1 MEGILYGVPVCPPEK
16 LHLVGTEPEQAGR
29 EKVFVDDLVGRFPL
43 IEDMKNGKE
52 VFWLNPGLDNR
63 LPEEMTTADIADA
76 SARLA
81 RFAPYIMRAFPETVS
96 SGGIIESPLKDIP
109 EMKTFLEEKSGG
121 TLSGRLLLKCD
132 SELPISGSI
141 KARGGI
147 YEVLCF
153 AEKVALESGL
163 LKSDGDYAAL
173 DEVRFRELFSRY
185 AVSVGST
192 GNLGLSIGIMSARL
206 GFRVTVHM
214 SADARQWK
222 KDLLRQK
229 GAKVAEYR
237 GDFQMAVAEGRRQA
251 EGDPRC
257 HFVDDENSRA
267 LFLGYAVAAER
278 LERQLAGMGITVD
291 GGHPLFVYLPCGV
304 GGGPGGVTFGLKHV
318 FGEHV
323 HCFFAEPVQSPCML
337 LGILTGRHDGIC
349 VQDIGL
355 SGKTS
360 ADGLAVGRPSKLV
373 GRLVGNLLDGL
384 FTVSDSRMEE
394 LVRILYA
401 KEGIFVEPS
410 ATAGFPGF
418 STVQQRGNYR
428 ERFSP
433 ASMERSVHIVWATG
447 GSMVPEEERKK
458 YLAEP

>member
-1 MEGILYGVPVCPPEK
+1 M
-16 LHLVGTEPEQAGR
+16 
-29 EKVFVDDLVGRFPL
+29 DDLAQQFPL
-43 IEDMKNGKE
+43 IEDMRKGKE
-52 VFWLNPGLDNR
+52 VFWLNPCLDNR
-63 LPEEMTTADIADA
+63 LPGEMTTADIADA

-81 RFAPYIMRAFPETVS
+81 RFAPYIMRAFPETVPA
-96 SGGIIESPLKDIP
+96 GGMIESPLKDIP
-109 EMKTFLEEKSGG
+109 EMKAFLEEKSGG

-132 SELPISGSI
+132 SDLPISGSI

-163 LKSDGDYAAL
+163 LNRSDDYAVLAE
-173 DEVRFRELFSRY
+173 DRFRELFSRY
-185 AVSVGST
+185 AIAVGST
-192 GNLGLSIGIMSARL
+192 GNLGLSIGIMSARF

-229 GAKVAEYR
+229 GAKVAEYP

-251 EGDPRC
+251 EGDPLC
-257 HFVDDENSRA
+257 HFVDDENSRT

-278 LERQLAGMGITVD
+278 LQRQLSEKRITVD
-291 GGHPLFVYLPCGV
+291 GDHPLFVYLPCGV
-304 GGGPGGVTFGLKHV
+304 GGGPGGVAFGLKQI
-318 FGEHV
+318 FGENV

-337 LGILTGRHDGIC
+337 LGVMTGQHDRIC

-384 FTVSDSRMEE
+384 FTVADSRMET
-394 LVRILYA
+394 LVRDLYA

-410 ATAGFPGF
+410 ATAGFPGY
-418 STVQQRGNYR
+418 TAVQRCGGSKG
-428 ERFSP
+428 RFSP
-433 ASMERSVHIVWATG
+433 GTLERSAHIVWATG
-447 GSMVPEEERKK
+447 GSMVPAEERKK
-458 YLAEP
+458 YLADG